1 MWRMYKTTM
10 EWYYE
15 KKQLFKELQLLV
27 RSLNKIDNEPGDCIF
42 GVFKDFVRKLM
53 EWFFTMIDEENNKN
67 QTKQYLLTLKKSKL
81 TRHFGPIY
89 IIFDDCPPYTDA
101 ISDIF

>member
-1 MWRMYKTTM
+1 
-10 EWYYE
+10 
-15 KKQLFKELQLLV
+15 
-27 RSLNKIDNEPGDCIF
+27 
-42 GVFKDFVRKLM
+42 
-53 EWFFTMIDEENNKN
+53 MIDEENNKN